1 MYPNL
6 LRWSGECIWFI
17 SVDGVENPQRR
28 EPPPPLKSFPINQR
42 MLDPVIEPVDC
53 VY

>member
-6 LRWSGECIWFI
+6 LRWPGECIWFI
-17 SVDGVENPQRR
+17 SVDGVENPHRR

-42 MLDPVIEPVDC
+42 MLNPVIEPVDC